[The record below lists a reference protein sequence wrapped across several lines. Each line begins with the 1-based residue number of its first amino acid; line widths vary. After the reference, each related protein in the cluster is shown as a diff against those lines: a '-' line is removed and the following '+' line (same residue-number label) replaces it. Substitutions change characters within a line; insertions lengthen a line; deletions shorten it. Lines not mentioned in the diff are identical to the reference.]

1 MKMLENEL
9 GLDLM
14 NTCLRQLVK
23 ERVGKVTDWSDIEK
37 SFSATAGR
45 PLSWFFDQWVRGSEF
60 PAVAMDRH
68 FVENGPNGGFN
79 TNLIFSQKGTTLPF
93 RLKFEVVMDMPDG
106 AKRFPITMT
115 KRQEQF
121 DLPTPQKPSRITV
134 NTFGWTLA
142 DGPPPVTPDGTNLAR
157 R

>member
-1 MKMLENEL
+1 
-9 GLDLM
+9 
-14 NTCLRQLVK
+14 LRQLVK

-37 SFSATAGR
+37 SFGATAGR

-60 PAVAMDRH
+60 PTIAMDRS
-68 FVENGPNGGFN
+68 FVETGPSGGFN
-79 TNLIFSQKGTTLPF
+79 TNLVFSQRGTPMPF
-93 RLKFEVVMDMPDG
+93 RLKFEVVLDMPDG
-106 AKRFPITMT
+106 PKRFPITMT

-121 DLPTPQKPSRITV
+121 DLSTPQRPTRITI

-142 DGPPPVTPDGTNLAR
+142 DGPPPVTPNGTNLAR